1 MHADNRMM
9 KDRCK
14 LGERPSPCPTNL
26 RTSLLRPRAT
36 TAHRSSG
43 RWTADV
49 CLQGRSISSA
59 EMAAAMARTHARGA
73 MRVPNDCEELAARKT
88 DGVAFGL
95 LVAFPGAALFSAVLS
110 SEASPLSWP
119 AFSGA
124 ALFSASLSSAAFL
137 AFSGAAL
144 FSAVLSSEAF
154 FAVSGAALFSAV
166 LSSEAFFAFSWA
178 ALSSFAL
185 SSEAFPA
192 SGPAFS
198 GAAPFPAALSS
209 AAFLASSRAAL
220 SSFALSSAAFLAS

>member
-166 LSSEAFFAFSWA
+166 LSSEAFFAFS
-178 ALSSFAL
+178 SFAL

-192 SGPAFS
+192 SRPAFS